1 MQIPPAE
8 FDMLDRA
15 GQNNTF
21 LTSYLYYFGMLT
33 LTDETEQRTLLLA
46 PPNMVTKKLYADRI
60 LRFLLPVG
68 TDRNEATKAVRYLTR
83 NSDINQLLYFVEQ
96 KLFPI
101 FSNRDYLWMNE
112 FAVKTAFTA
121 LLFNDVNYAI
131 YSEPEL
137 SRGYADLCLILRPD
151 ARPYQLHD
159 LLFEFKYVELKTIG
173 LKGED
178 VER

>member
-1 MQIPPAE
+1 
-8 FDMLDRA
+8 
-15 GQNNTF
+15 
-21 LTSYLYYFGMLT
+21 
-33 LTDETEQRTLLLA
+33 
-46 PPNMVTKKLYADRI
+46 
-60 LRFLLPVG
+60 
-68 TDRNEATKAVRYLTR
+68 
-83 NSDINQLLYFVEQ
+83 
-96 KLFPI
+96 
-101 FSNRDYLWMNE
+101 MNE

-151 ARPYQLHD
+151 ARPYKLHD

-178 VER
+178 VRKMDKEELRTLAPVSKAFSEARAQLIRYEKALQDQLGKKLKLQSYTVVAVGFERIFGERQQETDLYSWERGN